1 MVHELACK
9 DMVMKKKKKKE
20 EECFYW
26 EMHSIVMHKLGSKHG
41 GRQAIHKAL
50 DGSGMTRSHIRS
62 KCFNYLRESNEKN
75 EIYWLDLIHY
85 SFGSAVT
92 CVIGDS
98 VSGAIVLAVFYVSY
112 FVLIWKGNQVPLT
125 VEIMHFVCICG
136 VAIGYL
142 VLTKQVMPVYKA
154 HIGFAL
160 FVLINGSAMCFDLA
174 MTHEK

>member
-1 MVHELACK
+1 MYLMVHISWVPNTS
-9 DMVMKKKKKKE
+9 MVFV
-20 EECFYW
+20 CD
-26 EMHSIVMHKLGSKHG
+26 SITYTQQM
-41 GRQAIHKAL
+41 
-50 DGSGMTRSHIRS
+50 
-62 KCFNYLRESNEKN
+62 FYLRESNEKN

-85 SFGSAVT
+85 SFGYAVT

-160 FVLINGSAMCFDLA
+160 FVLINGSAMCFAMA